1 MQPQGYGLRL
11 RRAEVYSRFTLEVR
25 NRVSILARSHF
36 VVTVD
41 KNINKT
47 PLPASCRALSVKSI
61 FGCYFFLNTRM
72 AN

>member
-11 RRAEVYSRFTLEVR
+11 RRVEVYSRFTLEVR

-41 KNINKT
+41 KNINKSLYRHHVARF
-47 PLPASCRALSVKSI
+47 PLSLFLVAI
-61 FGCYFFLNTRM
+61 FF
-72 AN
+72 